1 MNSNEPSQESNI
13 LPSIEPVQ
21 QATRLPTDS
30 PENGQ
35 VGVVARSRT
44 ESFSGPLP
52 HPSILKGYNELVP
65 DAAERILKAFEKQ
78 NEHREFIE
86 KETNKANI
94 KLAWANTGERYAGLV
109 LGFVIACIILCLIY
123 ILAMKGHE
131 AIAGILAS
139 ATLVAVVGLFLNKNN
154 EANNK
159 QDDNLPEE

>member
-1 MNSNEPSQESNI
+1 M
-13 LPSIEPVQ
+13 PSIEPVQ

-30 PENGQ
+30 SENGQ
-35 VGVVARSRT
+35 RSVVARSRT

-94 KLAWANTGERYAGLV
+94 KLAWANTGERYVGLI
-109 LGFVIACIILCLIY
+109 LGFVIACIILYLIY
-123 ILAMKGHE
+123 ALAIKGHE
-131 AIAGILAS
+131 AVAGILAS
-139 ATLVAVVGLFLNKNN
+139 ATIAAVVGLFLKKNN
-154 EANNK
+154 EADNKKDNNS
-159 QDDNLPEE
+159 PEE